1 MENYKTVNVG
11 ELTQIVE
18 FASKFKNRRQYLNFR
33 QEDVADFCSKY
44 FNRGMSQTT
53 VSRFEGLQLRLILY
67 THFFLYICFSYEIR
81 FIFST
86 ALYQFYKKL

>member
-33 QEDVADFCSKY
+33 QEDVADFCCKY

-53 VSRFEGLQLRLILY
+53 VSRFEDLQLRLIIY
-67 THFFLYICFSYEIR
+67 TLFLIYLFFLRNQVYF
-81 FIFST
+81 
-86 ALYQFYKKL
+86 